1 MNSWATYKKT
11 YIMRDN
17 INGNTFPKKN
27 VASLLLISMLFETRA
42 RRLALIEHLIILNL
56 WSILIKY
63 IKYLYML

>member
-1 MNSWATYKKT
+1 
-11 YIMRDN
+11 MRDN

-56 WSILIKY
+56 
-63 IKYLYML
+63 